1 MVVTPSGRWPMQ
13 SLYSVGSRALA
24 FAIKELKLKKP
35 RKNAKYITG
44 IYKGNYIR
52 KQIKAPKVAE
62 PVVPK
67 LPQAGP
73 VMTPKPFKNVHPPAS
88 TGKHGEFRSKSA
100 SDYFSTMKAW
110 LKQNGPVLILNCG
123 SVCTLIGFTRQD
135 VLELRALSMTGS
147 LGFVTYQLFQR
158 PIRWVPIMWSALFST
173 VNAFKITSILF
184 ERTATVSFND
194 EEENIFVEHFMQH
207 GVTPKQFENLIK
219 KSKRM
224 KFKAGEVIVQQ
235 GEPLEMVY
243 LVING
248 ATRAHR
254 GGRHL
259 SIVSSSPVNREKKIA
274 GDSGAWAGEISF
286 LDWLWKMEQ
295 AKQNDAKTGK
305 KNEPSIAISKVAMY
319 SIVAKEKC
327 EVLEWSYGDLQSL
340 LDASTDMRAAM
351 TRAMT
356 AAIANKV
363 VNYTVSRSANNKSW
377 STWLSD
383 WKNSGASSVNIVPS
397 NDFG

>member
-1 MVVTPSGRWPMQ
+1 MQ

-24 FAIKELKLKKP
+24 FAIKELRLKKP

-52 KQIKAPKVAE
+52 RQIKPPKVKE
-62 PVVPK
+62 SVVPK

-73 VMTPKPFKNVHPPAS
+73 VMTPKPFKQVHPSTS
-88 TGKHGEFRSKSA
+88 TGKLIESRSKATA

-147 LGFVTYQLFQR
+147 LSFVTYQLFQR

-194 EEENIFVEHFMQH
+194 EEEDIFVEHFMQH
-207 GVTPKQFENLIK
+207 GVTPKQFEKLIK

-243 LVING
+243 LVVNG

-295 AKQNDAKTGK
+295 VKQKDTKTGK
-305 KNEPSIAISKVAMY
+305 KNEAPTTVAISKVAMY
-319 SIVAKEKC
+319 SIVAKEQC
-327 EVLEWSYGDLQSL
+327 EVLEWSYEDLQSL

-377 STWLSD
+377 SKWLSD
-383 WKNSGASSVNIVPS
+383 WKNSGASSVNVVPS